1 MKIVSN
7 RFSILCVA
15 LGLALFLTHQSQA
28 QVVASDV
35 ASNYSS
41 GVSAGTT
48 GGTGFGPWAI
58 ATSGSGGYS
67 GFFTGDPASGEMT
80 GLPNPSFGLYA
91 HSGTGTSVRAMRPFS
106 NALSVGQ
113 TFSVK
118 LAVNWDSQNGNKG
131 IRLLSGGTNGT
142 QIANIQHGGFPGN
155 MTFQGASNTTAAV
168 AISDAGYG
176 TGPMTWSFTLSNA
189 TTLRVSS
196 TARNGST
203 NVVFTTNIA
212 VSAIPDA
219 VEFYASNLQADNDRR
234 QPYFNNLQISQGDGR
249 PPTVTLSNTLVA
261 LQVGTDYTASVASAT
276 DDFDGLIT
284 TISNNSATILT
295 STARNTPGTYTVT
308 YSATDVANNTGT
320 ATQTVVVH
328 AAGAFASQYSSVAAP
343 GLFNGWA
350 NDGSRQ
356 NRLFKYENFK
366 WRLLYYFDAAA
377 GTNAPYLI
385 TANNEYAIKWGVGG
399 ARGAGNAS
407 LNPTVDAA
415 GWYVFDLNELTD
427 SASLAKL
434 PATPDVESDGIPD
447 VWESFFG
454 QQLASP
460 LTDLVPGTI
469 YNDTVG
475 GTKTAK
481 QAYDDGENPVADVV
495 SPTISLAAGVLKFS
509 LVATNTSVTLSTNQV
524 TASDNVTANT
534 NLLYEI
540 KVDGS
545 PFDPTADTFN
555 TTTNTFRTVV
565 YNVFDQAGN
574 MGSVERVIAVGDPEP
589 GWRKLQGPATNT
601 ISTIGS
607 ATIYGRIFIAGVT
620 SGAGQAANIT
630 AELGVNSANTDPS
643 TWTTPGVWRAATYNL
658 GVTGGDDEYQAT
670 VNGSDLT
677 AGTYFYAYRFK
688 IGDGVWRY
696 AGMNAAGTDGGPW
709 DSTNGNGTLVVN
721 QAQVRNVTFAV
732 NMGVQRELGNFNP
745 DSDKV
750 YLVGEVTDWGTGVEM
765 VREGTT
771 DVFKLTRQIEGALG
785 TNLNYK
791 FKSGAAGAANGG
803 YEDDQDP
810 VAPND
815 QPRVLTLAAVDNPQ
829 LLTEV
834 FFNNVSQVRSLTF
847 KVDMGV
853 QITKGLFAHG
863 DPIQVRF
870 GDFNATNRSLTREGS
885 TTIYS
890 GTYAVA
896 GNAGSAFEYKFWRTN
911 SATNTTFEQVDTNA
925 LVNRSYSLGSNGVAV
940 TLSPTPFFSNDD
952 GVGPVITLTGANP
965 LNLAN
970 GATWTDPGAT
980 AADVAE
986 GTSTSITG
994 TGDVNTL
1001 LAGEYTVTY
1010 SASDAAGNAGT
1021 AVTRT
1026 VIVAAAP
1033 SGSTFASWRGTNAA
1047 TPELLTQYA
1056 FGAFSPSNAV
1066 NRSNLPTGGVNGSN
1080 LVLTYHVRADANN
1093 ANLVVPQL
1101 SGNLADTNSWNTNG
1115 ITHSEVATN
1124 TVDGVSVVRK
1134 TASVPIDSTNR
1145 KFLRLKIAE

>member
-1 MKIVSN
+1 MNLVSN
-7 RFSILCVA
+7 RFSILCAV
-15 LGLALFLTHQSQA
+15 LGLAVFSSSSFSQTTNA
-28 QVVASDV
+28 VDN
-35 ASNYSS
+35 ASNYS
-41 GVSAGTT
+41 GGWTNGAN
-48 GGTGFGPWAI
+48 GGTGFGPWNL
-58 ATSGSGGYS
+58 SSGGGS
-67 GFFTGDPASGEMT
+67 AGNFVGNPASAGIAGM
-80 GLPNPSFGLYA
+80 NANSFGLYA
-91 HSGTGTSVRAMRPFS
+91 NGTGSPYVNAERTIS
-106 NALSVGQ
+106 NPLVTGQ
-113 TFSVK
+113 TLSFKWSI
-118 LAVNWDSQNGNKG
+118 NYDSGGSGNKG
-131 IRLLSGGTNGT
+131 FNLSAGTNEIFNINNGGTAAITLN
-142 QIANIQHGGFPGN
+142 
-155 MTFQGASNTTAAV
+155 GASVNFN
-168 AISDAGYG
+168 YG
-176 TGPMTWSFTLSNA
+176 TNAMTWSFTRSGSNSIFIVA
-189 TTLRVSS
+189 
-196 TARNGST
+196 NGRDGVGTYST
-203 NVVFTTNIA
+203 NVV
-212 VSAIPDA
+212 VSNAAIDKIK
-219 VEFYASNLQADNDRR
+219 FYASSLQSGDQA
-234 QPYFNNLQISQGDGR
+234 QPYFNDFLITTTTADIV
-249 PPTVTLSNTLVA
+249 PPAITLSQKLVA
-261 LQVGTDYTASVASAT
+261 VPVNGTYTADAGATAT
-276 DDFDGLIT
+276 DDVSTDVTSSIT
-284 TISNNSATILT
+284 NDA
-295 STARNTPGTYTVT
+295 STAVNLSAAGTYTVT
-308 YSATDVANNTGT
+308 YTARDAANNAGT

-328 AAGAFASQYSSVAAP
+328 PVGTFASQYSSVAAP

-366 WRLLYYFDAAA
+366 WRMLYYFDTAA
-377 GTNAPYLI
+377 GSNAPYLI
-385 TANNEYAIKWGVGG
+385 TANSGYAIKWGFGG

-415 GWYVFDLNELTD
+415 GWYVFELNELTD

-434 PATPDVESDGIPD
+434 AATPDGEPDGIPD

-481 QAYDDGENPVADVV
+481 QAYDTGDNPVSDSIPPTINLASGVAKFTLVSANSNVILANSDVV
-495 SPTISLAAGVLKFS
+495 VGDNIT
-509 LVATNTSVTLSTNQV
+509 ATN
-524 TASDNVTANT
+524 
-534 NLLYEI
+534 NLQQQI
-540 KVDGS
+540 KVDGAV
-545 PFDPTADTFN
+545 FDPANDTFN
-555 TTTNTFRTVV
+555 TTTNALRLVT
-565 YNVFDQAGN
+565 YEVFDQAN
-574 MGSVERVIAVGDPEP
+574 NPASVDRVIAVGDPEP
-589 GWRKLQGPATNT
+589 NWRKLQGPLTNT
-601 ISTIGS
+601 ITTISS
-607 ATIYGRIFIAGVT
+607 ATIYGRIYIIGATPGV
-620 SGAGQAANIT
+620 GQVPNIT

-986 GTSTSITG
+986 GTSTSNTG

-1010 SASDAAGNAGT
+1010 NASDAAGNAGT